1 MPHVSAPLSLKL
13 RLNNKSGFEMEESKV
28 FKNIWRFNAIVIML
42 VGVLGVALA
51 LFACIMIFKEIT
63 RDRSVRNIVNIEESP
78 AKKEE
83 WQLGGITTI
92 SGSDLFMI
100 PLHSEQS
107 YSRGSYSKSASSTRN
122 HLFIDVINNKKYWL
136 FGKNDYLITQ
146 TNQLPNTRYDEQSKD
161 TKAILYYVVKS
172 DTNNDKA
179 LTSSDLLTVAI
190 SKPNGKGYVELLK
203 DIDFVNGYKTV
214 NEKSVIIVFQR
225 DNIGYWANIDLES
238 LSISG
243 EEQLPSVQP

>member
-1 MPHVSAPLSLKL
+1 
-13 RLNNKSGFEMEESKV
+13 MEENKV

-51 LFACIMIFKEIT
+51 LFACIMIYKDIT

-78 AKKEE
+78 EKKVK
-83 WQLGGITTI
+83 WQLGSITTI
-92 SGSDLFMI
+92 IGSDFLMM

-107 YSRGSYSKSASSTRN
+107 YSSGSYSKSASSTRN
-122 HLFIDVINNKKYWL
+122 YLFIDVISNQKHWL

-172 DTNNDKA
+172 DTNNDQT

-190 SKPNGKGYVELLK
+190 SKPNGKEYVELLK
-203 DIDFVNGYKTV
+203 DIDFVNGYKTI
-214 NEKSVIIVFQR
+214 NENTVILIFQR
-225 DNIGYWANIDLES
+225 DNIGYSTSIDLKS